1 MSQPRIR
8 RHHELLR
15 GNWAGLEAWAEINRP
30 AIRQALADTITPA
43 QQAQLDCCAVRI
55 QAKRAVRFLN

>member
-15 GNWAGLEAWAEINRP
+15 GNWAGLEAWAEANRP
-30 AIRQALADTITPA
+30 AIRQALADTLTPA
-43 QQAQLDCCAVRI
+43 DRAQLDRHAVRI
-55 QAKRAVRFLN
+55 QARRAARFLN